1 MSSCSKPNHRK
12 SVVSDNVF
20 VEFKGANDALTF
32 LIIILNEILLL
43 NSFCNFAIERRNN
56 YYGN

>member
-12 SVVSDNVF
+12 SVVGDNVF

-32 LIIILNEILLL
+32 LTYY
-43 NSFCNFAIERRNN
+43 IE
-56 YYGN
+56 